1 MIVTYKHD
9 PVFVHSFNYALGG
22 LRRNLDELK
31 EQNLL
36 LGDVAALREAGY
48 EYNFALRSDETL
60 LQLASRPVLETG
72 QMSDGIDA
80 MVFQHCYQES
90 AVLPYAPNEPDVAL
104 RNRYFAAEV
113 MRELKLDHLP
123 YLCSFASG
131 CAGFASILLTAA
143 GLFDSS
149 RARSTI
155 CVMADSMPPGVPFNM
170 LRERILQ
177 SDQSSAFR
185 LGRER
190 RGYRLLGINFY
201 STVRT
206 AVPFVEIVRRA
217 VEMIDALAAELQ
229 LEMTQS
235 DVALHY
241 PNMFPD
247 TWRIPDTYRCRG
259 VSIMENIRSGPLHIT
274 DSVVTLKITIGAG
287 KGESRIMLWNRHL
300 GVCIL
305 REEAHRDLES
315 DWRLHHLDS
324 VQQP

>member
-1 MIVTYKHD
+1 MIVTYKDD
-9 PVFVHSFNYALGG
+9 PVFLHSFNYALGG

-31 EQNLL
+31 DQNLL
-36 LGDVAALREAGY
+36 LGDVATLTEAGY
-48 EYNFALRSDETL
+48 EYNFALRSNETL

-149 RARSTI
+149 EARSTI

-201 STVRT
+201 STVRI

-217 VEMIDALAAELQ
+217 VEMINALAAELR

-247 TWRIPDTYRCRG
+247 IWRMVTRYLTMPRREH
-259 VSIMENIRSGPLHIT
+259 IMENIRERAHCMAT
-274 DSVVTLKITIGAG
+274 DSVVTLKNHHQRREGRIHVIVSYGIG
-287 KGESRIMLWNRHL
+287 LHL

-305 REEAHRDLES
+305 REEAA
-315 DWRLHHLDS
+315 
-324 VQQP
+324 P